1 MIIFFIFTLI
11 LISCSKN
18 ENFSQTKSYAIA
30 GTINTISGY
39 PDSLALGLIRI
50 KNLTDNIYIQDA
62 IVKINGSQ
70 IAYNSF
76 ALGYST
82 IVVYKNNQSYKVE
95 IIFNNDNVDIDCLSG
110 NLDSIRVV
118 VDKDSVNRG
127 DIINVKWRYF
137 GMPSG
142 KNMILLKK
150 KGSIEFNASTGY
162 IPISDT
168 TYQLN
173 TSNLEIT
180 DYDLLLIS
188 GNFCQIDNF
197 QPYPNFPSS
206 LIFVGRGSNLIIKI
220 R

>member
-1 MIIFFIFTLI
+1 MIIFFILI

-18 ENFSQTKSYAIA
+18 ENSFQAKSYAIA

-39 PDSLALGLIRI
+39 PDSLAVGLIRI
-50 KNLTDNIYIQDA
+50 KNLSDNLYVQDA

-70 IAYNSF
+70 ITYNSS

-82 IVVYKNNQSYKVE
+82 ITIYKNNQNYKVE
-95 IIFNNDNVDIDCLSG
+95 IIFDSYNVSIDCLSG
-110 NLDSIRVV
+110 NLDSIRVM

-150 KGSIEFNASTGY
+150 KGSVEFNASTGY

-188 GNFCQIDNF
+188 GNFCIINNF
-197 QPYPNFPSS
+197 EPYPNFPNS
-206 LIFVGRGSNLIIKI
+206 LIFVGRGSTLIIKI